1 MVKVGYIAP
10 DDKLTSFALTYIKHM
25 DALKGWCSLSEMSSL
40 EEGQEALQQQELAA
54 LIVLPEHVV
63 EGIMDG
69 TNEPAKLYLSGH
81 SKALGYVF
89 EELANAGIGMLAVAQ
104 AQIYATDDI
113 LSQAGID
120 RQEIEQQYQQIDMH
134 NLNLVMNRS
143 MLWREDSIS
152 ATGTAGAAVYYNSA
166 FLTCIMLIAGLFFG
180 QYCRRTKEEE
190 RMTCYRLNVPYIVQA
205 IGRNGITAILAA
217 MLLVIPYLATWI
229 PLCRSWIP
237 SWEITGRNIILLL
250 LLLLCSGA
258 YTQLVYSLTR
268 RANTTILITCM
279 SGLIQG
285 YLSSLCHITAD
296 RRKNCAVYSS
306 YLYQGS
312 FYHDSYRQKT
322 AIW

>member
-25 DALKGWCSLSEMSSL
+25 DALKGWCSL

-152 ATGTAGAAVYYNSA
+152 ATGTAGAAVYYNGA
-166 FLTCIMLIAGLFFG
+166 FLT
-180 QYCRRTKEEE
+180 
-190 RMTCYRLNVPYIVQA
+190 
-205 IGRNGITAILAA
+205 
-217 MLLVIPYLATWI
+217 
-229 PLCRSWIP
+229 
-237 SWEITGRNIILLL
+237 
-250 LLLLCSGA
+250 
-258 YTQLVYSLTR
+258 
-268 RANTTILITCM
+268 
-279 SGLIQG
+279 
-285 YLSSLCHITAD
+285 
-296 RRKNCAVYSS
+296 
-306 YLYQGS
+306 
-312 FYHDSYRQKT
+312 
-322 AIW
+322 

>member
-1 MVKVGYIAP
+1 MKIVVWLRTEWKRMLACIPGLALKAVILAVVVSMTAFCAYRIWSRNETEPVKIAP
-10 DDKLTSFALTYIKHM
+10 DDKLTSLALTYIKHM

-40 EEGQEALQQQELAA
+40 VEGQEALQQQELAA

-81 SKALGYVF
+81 SQALGYVF

-205 IGRNGITAILAA
+205 IGEMA
-217 MLLVIPYLATWI
+217 LLPFWL
-229 PLCRSWIP
+229 PCCL
-237 SWEITGRNIILLL
+237 
-250 LLLLCSGA
+250 
-258 YTQLVYSLTR
+258 
-268 RANTTILITCM
+268 
-279 SGLIQG
+279 
-285 YLSSLCHITAD
+285 
-296 RRKNCAVYSS
+296 
-306 YLYQGS
+306 
-312 FYHDSYRQKT
+312 
-322 AIW
+322 